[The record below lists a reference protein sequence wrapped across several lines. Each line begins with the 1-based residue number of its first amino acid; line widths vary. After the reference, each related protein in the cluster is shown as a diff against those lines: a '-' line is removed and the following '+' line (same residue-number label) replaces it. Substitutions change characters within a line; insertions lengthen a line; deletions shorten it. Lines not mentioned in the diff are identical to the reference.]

1 MHQAPLSF
9 DLAMLLDN
17 LAAGVIVHA
26 MDTRIL
32 YANPRALQLLH
43 MTWDQAVGRQ
53 DLAPDWHLLDEFG
66 GVLAPA
72 QYPVNRVIQSGQPL
86 TELVI
91 GARCAEDPAPTWV
104 VLNAF
109 IDKSQQPQRVVVTFS
124 DISQY
129 RRLQFRDIV
138 DRAFDAVMVC
148 EAKHLDAPDG
158 PRIVYVNDAF
168 CQLSGYS
175 REEVLGKT
183 PRIMQGPQS
192 ERASRDRIRAA
203 LQAQQPVRETLLN
216 YDKHGTPYWVDVSI
230 FALREHGDQVTH
242 FAAFE
247 RDVTE
252 AKRTELAQ
260 RDAAQLDPLTGLLN
274 RRGFADVSAGVLQGL
289 RASRQGCAVVAIDLD
304 FFKSVNDRFGHAAGD
319 QVLREFGVL
328 MKQVARKDDLCARF
342 GGEEFVMLLPGA
354 GRDQAMEVAERL
366 RVRAAQVRVAAGAEW
381 VSFTLSAGV
390 AADDIADHLDKT
402 LMDADAALYRAKAAG
417 RNRVEHG

>member
-9 DLAMLLDN
+9 DLALLLDN

-26 MDTRIL
+26 MDTTIL
-32 YANPRALQLLH
+32 YANPRGLELLR
-43 MTWDQAVGRQ
+43 MTWEQAVGRQ
-53 DLAPDWHLLDEFG
+53 ALTPDWNLLDEFG
-66 GVLAPA
+66 AVLTPA
-72 QYPVNRVIQSGQPL
+72 QYPVNRVIQTGQPL
-86 TELVI
+86 SELVI
-91 GARCAEDPAPTWV
+91 GARCADDPAPTWV

-109 IDKSQQPQRVVVTFS
+109 IDKSQQTQRVVVTFS

-138 DRAFDAVMVC
+138 DRAFDAVLVC
-148 EAKHLDAPDG
+148 EATHLDAPEG

-168 CQLSGYS
+168 CQLSAYT
-175 REEVLGKT
+175 RAELLGKT
-183 PRIMQGPQS
+183 PRILQGPQS
-192 ERASRDRIRAA
+192 DRASRNRIRLA
-203 LQAQQPVRETLLN
+203 LQAEQPVRETLLN

-230 FALREHGDQVTH
+230 FPLREHGDKVTH

-247 RDVTE
+247 RDVSE
-252 AKRTELAQ
+252 AKRAELAQ

-304 FFKSVNDRFGHAAGD
+304 FFKSINDRFGHAAGD

-328 MKQVARKDDLCARF
+328 MKQMARKDDLCARF

-354 GRDQAMEVAERL
+354 GRSQAMEVAERL
-366 RVRAAQVRVAAGAEW
+366 RVRATQVRVAAGAEW

-390 AADDIADHLDKT
+390 AADESADNLDKT
-402 LMDADAALYRAKAAG
+402 LADADAAMYRAKAAG